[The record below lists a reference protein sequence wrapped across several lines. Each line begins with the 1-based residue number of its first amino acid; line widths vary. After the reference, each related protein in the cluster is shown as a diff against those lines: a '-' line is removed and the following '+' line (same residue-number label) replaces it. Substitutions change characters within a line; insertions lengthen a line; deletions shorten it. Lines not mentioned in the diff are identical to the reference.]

1 MKIKPEHYEHIRA
14 ALLKAPSTFPTV
26 SEYEARGFTETRW
39 QWDLAHAVGLTPYF
53 CDTIYPY
60 ANDDHI
66 QTALTKALDSICA
79 AAKELKEEREF
90 SWYGG
95 QVDETIVREIVR
107 LKRQHKV
114 SR

>member
-26 SEYEARGFTETRW
+26 SEYEALGFTEKRW
-39 QWDLAHAVGLTPYF
+39 QWELAHAVGLTPYF
-53 CDTIYPY
+53 CSTIYPY

-79 AAKELKEEREF
+79 AAKEQF
-90 SWYGG
+90 MWYGG
-95 QVDETIVREIVR
+95 KVDETTVREIVR
-107 LKRQHKV
+107 LKRKRGVQL
-114 SR
+114 

>member
-79 AAKELKEEREF
+79 AAKEQ
-90 SWYGG
+90 S
-95 QVDETIVREIVR
+95 
-107 LKRQHKV
+107 
-114 SR
+114 